1 MNIGAEM
8 AAILIVAE
16 GLTRHEIAARTGIS
30 PTKTSKL
37 IYSAVT
43 THGYLQRSDS
53 QDDQYDYKRRFNL
66 TKEGRDKLAALT
78 SGEAGIRETTFN
90 KVVAKLK
97 AFENAP
103 VIIPKKGNNGQRRAP
118 YKAKAEKPAPVQQNL
133 KLNSMSETQRQALLA
148 LQDSFAES
156 SNSHQALLE
165 IYEIC
170 KKYFGGK

>member
-1 MNIGAEM
+1 MKIGAEL
-8 AAILIVAE
+8 AAVLITAD

-30 PTKTSKL
+30 PTKVSKL

-43 THGYLQRSDS
+43 IHGYLQRSDS
-53 QDDQYDYKRRFNL
+53 EEDQYDYKGRFNL
-66 TKEGRDKLAALT
+66 TKEGKDKLAALA

-118 YKAKAEKPAPVQQNL
+118 YKAKAEKPVQQNL

-170 KKYFGGK
+170 KKYFGGE